1 MKRSGKEWLLRIAV
15 LMLGLTIAHLGV
27 TLFLLS
33 DLGSDPFNV
42 FVQGLFRTLGR
53 LLHWP
58 FLTHGRTHIAVS
70 LLIILVLLV
79 VDRSYLK
86 IGTALCMLFG
96 GPIIDFFSALLTPA
110 LAGAALPL
118 RILMLVAGCVILAF
132 GMTIV
137 IRSDAGTGPNDLV
150 ALVLSEKRGWPFSWT
165 RVGVDALFALLGFLL
180 GGVVGLGTVICMFLV
195 GPLAGFF
202 LPLNG
207 RWIEALVRRFCG
219 SEGRTE
225 ETSR

>member
-1 MKRSGKEWLLRIAV
+1 MKRSGKDWLLRIAV

-42 FVQGLFRTLGR
+42 FVQGLYRTLDK

-58 FLTHGRTHIAVS
+58 FLTHGRTHVAVS
-70 LLIILVLLV
+70 LLIVLVLLV

-96 GPIIDFFSALLTPA
+96 GPIIDFFSALLSPA

-118 RILMLVAGCVILAF
+118 RLLMLVAGCVILAF

-165 RVGVDALFALLGFLL
+165 RVGVDALFALLGFLA

-195 GPLAGFF
+195 GPVAGFF
-202 LPLNG
+202 LPVNG
-207 RWIEALVRRFCG
+207 RWIDALVKRVCKM
-219 SEGRTE
+219 S
-225 ETSR
+225 